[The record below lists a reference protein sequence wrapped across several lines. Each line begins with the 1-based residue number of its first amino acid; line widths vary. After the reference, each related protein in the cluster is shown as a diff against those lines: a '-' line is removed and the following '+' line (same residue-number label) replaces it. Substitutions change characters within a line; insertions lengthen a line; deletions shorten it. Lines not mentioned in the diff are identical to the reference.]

1 MSKLLKG
8 ELVRLTAAN
17 GETDA
22 AILARWSRDAEYARL
37 LDTDPAF
44 PRSAQ
49 RAKEDIEQWIERER
63 PDGIEFMIRKLDD
76 NQLLGFVGLANIQWT
91 HGDAFVGIAIG
102 EREYWGKGYGTDAMR
117 VMLHYAFT
125 ELNLHRVSLEVFE
138 YNTRAQRSYQK
149 AGFVV
154 EGCERQY
161 VQRDGKRYD
170 VVNMGILREEWERM
184 TNDKCQMNK

>member
-1 MSKLLKG
+1 MSKLLEG

-37 LDTDPAF
+37 LDTEPAF

-102 EREYWGKGYGTDAMR
+102 EREYWGKGFGTDAMR

-184 TNDKCQMNK
+184 NK